1 MGTPFQEQGLGA
13 LSTTVKGGLNNLI
26 GSVAAGTFLRGNGV
40 NAVMSPIQV
49 SDVPTL
55 NQNTTGSAGSL
66 SNVLG
71 FNYGGTGSTTQQAAL
86 NAIAGAVTSGLVL
99 RGNGTNVT
107 LAAIQASDIPTLN
120 QNTTGSAAT
129 ANALNN
135 ANNYSIAGV
144 LNFYNGGTGGGNIT
158 GNNTTYGIYYRPS
171 VAGSSYSHA
180 FINAAGTAV
189 AVGIT
194 DAGNLVATGNV
205 TAYSDETL
213 KTNWRDVPK
222 NFVARLAKV
231 KHGIYDRTD
240 IKATQVGVSAQSLRR
255 LLPQSVMKD
264 KATGLFS
271 VAYGNAAL
279 LSCVEI
285 ANDSVEL
292 RNIIK
297 EQAKLIAR
305 MEKRILKLE
314 AK

>member
-158 GNNTTYGIYYRPS
+158 GNNT
-171 VAGSSYSHA
+171 
-180 FINAAGTAV
+180 
-189 AVGIT
+189 
-194 DAGNLVATGNV
+194 
-205 TAYSDETL
+205 
-213 KTNWRDVPK
+213 K
-222 NFVARLAKV
+222 
-231 KHGIYDRTD
+231 
-240 IKATQVGVSAQSLRR
+240 
-255 LLPQSVMKD
+255 
-264 KATGLFS
+264 
-271 VAYGNAAL
+271 
-279 LSCVEI
+279 
-285 ANDSVEL
+285 
-292 RNIIK
+292 
-297 EQAKLIAR
+297 
-305 MEKRILKLE
+305 
-314 AK
+314 